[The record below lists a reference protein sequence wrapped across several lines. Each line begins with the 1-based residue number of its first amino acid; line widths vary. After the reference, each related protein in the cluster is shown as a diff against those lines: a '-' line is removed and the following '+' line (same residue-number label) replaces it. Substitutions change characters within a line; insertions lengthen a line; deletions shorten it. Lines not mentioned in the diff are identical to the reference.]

1 MKELIDQLQTERKL
15 SHQQWVK
22 LIANYT
28 TDDAAYAA
36 QLARD
41 ISLRVFGRDIY
52 FRGIVEFTSYC
63 KNNCLYCGLRRGNSE
78 ITRYRLDEDTILA
91 CCKDGYALG
100 YRTFVLQ
107 GGEDPYFNDD
117 RLSAIVTQIKTE
129 FPDTA
134 ITLSVGERSLESY
147 QRLFD
152 AGADRYLLRH
162 ETASKEL
169 YNQLHPSEMSF
180 EHRMN
185 CLKQLKEIGY
195 QTGCGMMVGS
205 PGQTAEHL
213 ALDMEF
219 IENFHPHMVGMGP
232 FLPHH
237 QTPFATQPAGS
248 IQTTLFLMSLCRIMI
263 PNLLLPATTAL
274 DSGENHGRM
283 QAILAGANVVMPN
296 LSPKEVR
303 KGYLL
308 YDGKPG
314 LSQDAAESLNDLK
327 KQVETIGY
335 RIICGRGD
343 YQEMR
348 DKL

>member
-1 MKELIDQLQTERKL
+1 
-15 SHQQWVK
+15 
-22 LIANYT
+22 
-28 TDDAAYAA
+28 
-36 QLARD
+36 
-41 ISLRVFGRDIY
+41 
-52 FRGIVEFTSYC
+52 
-63 KNNCLYCGLRRGNSE
+63 
-78 ITRYRLDEDTILA
+78 
-91 CCKDGYALG
+91 
-100 YRTFVLQ
+100 
-107 GGEDPYFNDD
+107 
-117 RLSAIVTQIKTE
+117 
-129 FPDTA
+129 
-134 ITLSVGERSLESY
+134 
-147 QRLFD
+147 
-152 AGADRYLLRH
+152 
-162 ETASKEL
+162 
-169 YNQLHPSEMSF
+169 
-180 EHRMN
+180 
-185 CLKQLKEIGY
+185 
-195 QTGCGMMVGS
+195 
-205 PGQTAEHL
+205 
-213 ALDMEF
+213 MEF